1 MLSLIKKQ
9 NSVRHQENRFV
20 TRWAQAVLDRQN
32 GACEVKRERWT
43 ESDVLS
49 LPPGEQDFFERKGA
63 RLLEDNG
70 SFLAAV
76 AKACSAFANSG
87 GGSLLIGVEDDG
99 SITGVDPHKGREP
112 LRDWLEQKIPNLL
125 DYRLSDFRVHEVEAA
140 RESLIPAGKIVIVI
154 DVGDSA
160 LAPHQSQRDKFYYHR
175 VAGTSAPAPH
185 FYLDLLRQRLAS
197 PALEFGL
204 NEVSVSNACAHDTG
218 IFVQLKLA
226 FWIRNT
232 GRVAAYRWRLRLNK
246 AVSRREIVNKTRSRD
261 FFLDRRLFPVSPSG
275 KDNYPMDVTI
285 LPGDI
290 MGDTLTM
297 GVLLRPTALTKPSV
311 MSELGDMIG
320 DLVINCQ
327 LATETSPGLPLD
339 ITLVDHSDLERLFS
353 TMIECCDPEVGLSV

>member
-1 MLSLIKKQ
+1 
-9 NSVRHQENRFV
+9 
-20 TRWAQAVLDRQN
+20 
-32 GACEVKRERWT
+32 
-43 ESDVLS
+43 
-49 LPPGEQDFFERKGA
+49 
-63 RLLEDNG
+63 
-70 SFLAAV
+70 
-76 AKACSAFANSG
+76 
-87 GGSLLIGVEDDG
+87 
-99 SITGVDPHKGREP
+99 
-112 LRDWLEQKIPNLL
+112 
-125 DYRLSDFRVHEVEAA
+125 VHEVEAA

-311 MSELGDMIG
+311 MSEISDMIG
-320 DLVINCQ
+320 GLVINCQ
-327 LATETSPGLPLD
+327 FATETSPGVPLD
-339 ITLVDHSDLERLFS
+339 ISLADSSDLERLFLG
-353 TMIECCDPEVGLSV
+353 IVERCGPAVGLSA